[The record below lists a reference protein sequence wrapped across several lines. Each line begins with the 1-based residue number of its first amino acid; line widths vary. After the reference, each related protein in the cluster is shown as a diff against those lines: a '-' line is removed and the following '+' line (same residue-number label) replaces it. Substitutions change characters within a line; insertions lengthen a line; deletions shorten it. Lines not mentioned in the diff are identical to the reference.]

1 MRIGLIDVD
10 SHNFP
15 NLALM
20 RISAYH
26 KARGDEVEWWW
37 SDFVH
42 YDIVY
47 MSKVFSD
54 SYTKDIPEPINAD
67 RVIKGGSGYA
77 ISLVNGKEVYDKSKD
92 ADLPPEIERCFPD
105 YSIYPQ
111 YDFAISMTSRGCPRG
126 CPFCVVGKKEGRCA
140 AKVADVSDFWAG
152 QQEIR
157 VLDPNITACSE
168 KRNLM
173 KQYRDTGVYID
184 FSQGLDIRLLDDAD
198 IDDINHMKMRNIHF
212 AWDNAKEDL
221 TDRFAYYAKRAARKT
236 AHGAYATVYMLTNY
250 NSTLEEDLYR
260 IYTLRDLGYDPYVMI
275 YNKYSA
281 PKQTRD
287 MAQWVNNRIV
297 FKTVTRFEDY
307 VQNHTRKVNRQTGP
321 LQDASLFLD

>member
-1 MRIGLIDVD
+1 MKIGLIDVD
-10 SHNFP
+10 SHKFP

-26 KARGDEVEWWW
+26 KARGDDVEWWW

-42 YDIVY
+42 YDVVY

-54 SYTKDIPEPINAD
+54 AYTKDIPEPINAD
-67 RVIKGGSGYA
+67 KVIKGGSGYA

-92 ADLPPEIERCFPD
+92 ADLPPEIEKCFPD

-111 YDFAISMTSRGCPRG
+111 YDFALSMTSRGCPRG

-140 AKVADVSDFWAG
+140 VKVADVKDFWAG

-157 VLDPNITACSE
+157 VLDPNITACKD
-168 KRNLM
+168 KRDLM
-173 KQYRDTGVYID
+173 AQYRSTGAYID
-184 FSQGLDIRLLDDAD
+184 FSQGLDIRLLDDDD
-198 IDDINHMKMRNIHF
+198 IDDINNMRMKNLHF

-221 TDRFAYYAKRAARKT
+221 TDRFAHYTKRAARKT
-236 AHGAYATVYMLTNY
+236 AHGAWATVYMLTNF
-250 NSTLEEDLYR
+250 NSTHEEDLYR

-281 PKQTRD
+281 PKETRD
-287 MAQWVNNRIV
+287 MAAWVNNRIV
-297 FKTVTRFEDY
+297 FKTVDKFEDY
-307 VQNHTRKVNRQTGP
+307 VQNNTRKLKQQARIIEN
-321 LQDASLFLD
+321 ASLF